1 MPKGVQWSYD
11 DIYNA
16 ERMAK
21 IQAEALVEAQREEA
35 KRRERE
41 EARRYRPPAQEPKKR
56 PSYPQTP
63 VSEYTRARWD
73 REARARQDE
82 WVAKLRAE
90 NALAAVFGSKE
101 YIRNRYGLLTWAKRV
116 KEYQEKF
123 RCSEAEAE
131 ELLARDYKE
140 SEWKHLEVPAI
151 ERFMG
156 HR

>member
-21 IQAEALVEAQREEA
+21 IQAEALVEAQRKEA
-35 KRRERE
+35 ERRERE
-41 EARRYRPPAQEPKKR
+41 EARRYRPPAQESKSR
-56 PSYPQTP
+56 PPHPRRP
-63 VSEYTRARWD
+63 VDEYTRARWD
-73 REARARQDE
+73 REARERQDE

-90 NALAAVFGSKE
+90 NALAAVFGSKD
-101 YIRNRYGLLTWAKRV
+101 YIRNRYGLLTWAAQV
-116 KEYQEKF
+116 KKYQEKF

-131 ELLARDYKE
+131 ELLVRDYKE
-140 SEWKHLEVPAI
+140 SEWTHLEVPAI